1 MGWFV
6 RTTPFFCDNFVHN
19 QYNIVEGG
27 IIMEK
32 NDIAPVLGYEEFKKE
47 DLKEA
52 GVVFNYTDDEFTD
65 CTKDNKNE
73 AKRQGFWFSYFMF
86 LFLVFSFL
94 LIIVVGSWRISNRQG
109 QIQDVS
115 VACLMNKEGV

>member
-1 MGWFV
+1 
-6 RTTPFFCDNFVHN
+6 
-19 QYNIVEGG
+19 
-27 IIMEK
+27 MEK

-94 LIIVVGSWRISNRQG
+94 LIIVVGSWRISNRPG